1 MLLKLKQ
8 KLKLKL
14 LMILV
19 IVSWSGFSQTAIDS
33 VKIQLTKSVAKLVI
47 QDLIKFDASY
57 MEIETLQ
64 QILKET
70 NQKVDTQSELNTNL
84 RSQIETYRTMLSTR
98 EEQLDTSKDMSKELE
113 RAYKKERRLK
123 KLYQVTS
130 MIGGAAILLL
140 LIQN

>member
-33 VKIQLTKSVAKLVI
+33 AKIQLTKPVAKLVI

-70 NQKVDTQSELNTNL
+70 NQKVGTQSDLNTNL

-113 RAYKKERRLK
+113 KAYRKERRLK
-123 KLYQVTS
+123 KLYQITS
-130 MIGGAAILLL
+130 AIGGAAILLL

>member
-1 MLLKLKQ
+1 M
-8 KLKLKL
+8 
-14 LMILV
+14 
-19 IVSWSGFSQTAIDS
+19 SWSGFSQTAIDS
-33 VKIQLTKSVAKLVI
+33 VKIQLTKPVAKLVI

-70 NQKVDTQSELNTNL
+70 NQKVGTQSELNTNL
-84 RSQIETYRTMLSTR
+84 RSQISTYQQMLSTK

>member
-1 MLLKLKQ
+1 
-8 KLKLKL
+8 
-14 LMILV
+14 
-19 IVSWSGFSQTAIDS
+19 
-33 VKIQLTKSVAKLVI
+33 
-47 QDLIKFDASY
+47 

-70 NQKVDTQSELNTNL
+70 NQKVGTQSELNTNL
-84 RSQIETYRTMLSTR
+84 RSQISTYQQMLSTK

>member
-1 MLLKLKQ
+1 M
-8 KLKLKL
+8 
-14 LMILV
+14 
-19 IVSWSGFSQTAIDS
+19 SWSGFSQTAIDS
-33 VKIQLTKSVAKLVI
+33 VKIQLTEPVAKLVI

-84 RSQIETYRTMLSTR
+84 RSQISTYQQMLSTK

-113 RAYKKERRLK
+113 KAYKKERRLK
-123 KLYQVTS
+123 KLYQITS
-130 MIGGAAILLL
+130 MVGGAAILLL
-140 LIQN
+140 LIQ

>member
-1 MLLKLKQ
+1 M
-8 KLKLKL
+8 
-14 LMILV
+14 
-19 IVSWSGFSQTAIDS
+19 SWSGFSQTAIDS
-33 VKIQLTKSVAKLVI
+33 VKIQLTKPVAKLVI

>member
-1 MLLKLKQ
+1 M
-8 KLKLKL
+8 
-14 LMILV
+14 
-19 IVSWSGFSQTAIDS
+19 SWSGFSQTAIDS
-33 VKIQLTKSVAKLVI
+33 VKIQLTKPVAKLVI

-70 NQKVDTQSELNTNL
+70 NQKVGTQSELNTNL
-84 RSQIETYRTMLSTR
+84 RSQISTYQQMLSNK

-113 RAYKKERRLK
+113 KAYKKERRLK
-123 KLYQVTS
+123 KLYQITS

-140 LIQN
+140 LIQ

>member
-1 MLLKLKQ
+1 
-8 KLKLKL
+8 
-14 LMILV
+14 
-19 IVSWSGFSQTAIDS
+19 VSWSGFSQTAIDS
-33 VKIQLTKSVAKLVI
+33 SKIQLTKPVAKLVI

-84 RSQIETYRTMLSTR
+84 RSQISTYQQMLSTK

-113 RAYKKERRLK
+113 KAYKKERRLK
-123 KLYQVTS
+123 KFYQITS
-130 MIGGAAILLL
+130 MVGGAAILLL
-140 LIQN
+140 LVQ

>member
-1 MLLKLKQ
+1 
-8 KLKLKL
+8 
-14 LMILV
+14 
-19 IVSWSGFSQTAIDS
+19 VSWSGFSQTAIDS
-33 VKIQLTKSVAKLVI
+33 VKIQLTKPVAKLVI

-70 NQKVDTQSELNTNL
+70 NQKVGTQSELNTNL
-84 RSQIETYRTMLSTR
+84 RSQISTYQQMLSTK